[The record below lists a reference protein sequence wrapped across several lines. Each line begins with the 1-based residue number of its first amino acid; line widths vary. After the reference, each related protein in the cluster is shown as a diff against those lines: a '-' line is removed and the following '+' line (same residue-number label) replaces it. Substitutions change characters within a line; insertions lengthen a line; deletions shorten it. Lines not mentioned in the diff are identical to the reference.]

1 MRVYI
6 SGALKASRDLAAA
19 RKLYEYAATSVQR
32 VGGKPYLPHATTD
45 PEKEAELS
53 PLSVYHTDI
62 TALRSCQA
70 VIAFLDEP
78 SLGVGAELA
87 ICAQD
92 DIPVLGLCRSPEE
105 VSRFAIG
112 CLLDSGGRLATYESE
127 GQLDLHIDRFIQ
139 SISEPGPKPAMPAG
153 RPSPGPPGA

>member
-19 RKLYEYAATSVQR
+19 RKLYEYAATSVRR
-32 VGGKPYLPHATTD
+32 VGVEPYLPHATTD
-45 PEKEAELS
+45 PEKEADLS
-53 PLSVYHTDI
+53 PISVYHTDI

-92 DIPVLGLCRSPEE
+92 DIPVLGLCRSPDE

-112 CLLDSGGRLATYESE
+112 CLLNGGGRLATYGSE
-127 GQLDLHIDRFIQ
+127 GQLDVHIDGFIQ
-139 SISEPGPKPAMPAG
+139 SLSEHGPRQAMPAD
-153 RPSPGPPGA
+153 RPNPGQPGG

>member
-1 MRVYI
+1 MKVYI

-19 RKLYEYAATSVQR
+19 RRLYEYAATSVR
-32 VGGKPYLPHATTD
+32 RIGVEPYLPHATTD
-45 PEKEAELS
+45 PEKEADLS
-53 PLSVYHTDI
+53 PLSVYHTDV

-92 DIPVLGLCRSPEE
+92 DIPVLGLCRSPEA

-112 CLLDSGGRLATYESE
+112 CLLDSGGQLASYGNE
-127 GQLDLHIDRFIQ
+127 GQLDLHIDGFIQ
-139 SISEPGPKPAMPAG
+139 SLSQLRQKHATPADL
-153 RPSPGPPGA
+153 PSPERHAG

>member
-19 RKLYEYAATSVQR
+19 RKLYEHAATSVR
-32 VGGKPYLPHATTD
+32 RDGVEPYLPHATTD
-45 PEKEAELS
+45 PEKEADLS
-53 PLSVYHTDI
+53 PLSVYHTDV

-92 DIPVLGLCRSPEE
+92 DIPVLGLCRSPERL
-105 VSRFAIG
+105 SRFAIG
-112 CLLDSGGRLATYESE
+112 CLLDSGGRLASYGSE
-127 GQLDLHIDRFIQ
+127 GQLDVHIDGFIQ
-139 SISEPGPKPAMPAG
+139 SLSEPGRKQVMPADPPTPV
-153 RPSPGPPGA
+153 RPGE

>member
-6 SGALKASRDLAAA
+6 SGALKASRDLVAA
-19 RKLYEYAATSVQR
+19 RKLYEYAATSVRR
-32 VGGKPYLPHATTD
+32 VGVEPYLPHATTD
-45 PEKEAELS
+45 PEKEADLS
-53 PLSVYHTDI
+53 PQSVYHTDV

-92 DIPVLGLCRSPEE
+92 DIPVLGLCRSPQE

-112 CLLDSGGRLATYESE
+112 CLLDSGGQLASYRTEE
-127 GQLDLHIDRFIQ
+127 QLDVHIDGFIQ
-139 SISEPGPKPAMPAG
+139 SLSEVGRKQAMPAD
-153 RPSPGPPGA
+153 PPTPEQPGA